1 MNDRVKTIVDYIL
14 RFLFV
19 GVFIFSGFVKAID
32 PMGTAYKVEEYINVF
47 GMSFLTDIAG
57 WLPLF
62 IAVVLCVMEFMVGV
76 MMLLHIYNKPIR
88 WIAIC
93 FMTFF
98 TITTFIDALTNKVDD
113 CGCFGDAV
121 KLTNWQTFWKN
132 IILDVILVGICY
144 FDKKTKEDYSKKLPL
159 FTTIIFLILITIF
172 SIRNIVYEPIVDFR
186 PWKVGNKMAPTIDQ
200 QNPPITYATYKNVTT
215 GEEKEFSMEA
225 EGENTLMAAY
235 AEDSLFAEHWQYVEG
250 KNRVVGNNTINA
262 SGFSLTSYGETK
274 DEALEILGDT
284 TADLY
289 MVAVW
294 NMDKV
299 NDKGMKRM
307 VKYLK
312 TLPENSH
319 IIIVTASSM
328 NKWLDFINKYGVEEY
343 MFYSCDDKAIKAMIR
358 SNPGVV
364 HLSKTIVKEKF
375 SFRQLPKQKSK

>member
-14 RFLFV
+14 RFLFG

>member
-14 RFLFV
+14 RFLFG

-62 IAVVLCVMEFMVGV
+62 VAVVLCVMEFMVGV

-159 FTTIIFLILITIF
+159 FTTIIFLLLITIF
-172 SIRNIVYEPIVDFR
+172 SIRNIVYEPIIDFR

-200 QNPPITYATYKNVTT
+200 QNPPITYATYKNITT

-328 NKWLDFINKYGVEEY
+328 NKWLDFINKYNVEEY
-343 MFYSCDDKAIKAMIR
+343 MLYSCDDKAIKAMIR